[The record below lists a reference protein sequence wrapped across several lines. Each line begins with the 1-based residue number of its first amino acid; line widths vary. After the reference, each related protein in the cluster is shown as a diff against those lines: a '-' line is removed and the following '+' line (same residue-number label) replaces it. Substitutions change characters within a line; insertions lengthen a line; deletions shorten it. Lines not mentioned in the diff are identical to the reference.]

1 MATQKQKA
9 AAKRNV
15 KKAQSAA
22 KSQQTLKHLPSRT
35 CTALGK
41 EASAVRRGDA
51 PTRQELYEEA
61 RKLDISGRSRMG
73 KSELKRAVSRARSC

>member
-1 MATQKQKA
+1 MATQKQRT

-22 KSQQTLKHLPSRT
+22 KSKQTLKHLPSRT
-35 CTALGK
+35 RTALGK

-51 PTRQELYEEA
+51 PTRQELYDEA
-61 RKLDISGRSRMG
+61 RKLEIPGRSRMG
-73 KSELKRAVSRARSC
+73 KAELKRAVSRARSR